1 MHIIYKCLGQS
12 YAGQQ
17 KNSLAIDS
25 WTTALK
31 YQDDPDLR
39 SKMEELQQSN
49 KWEYDENRESFRGY
63 KEKKRATV
71 DTSRFKTQ

>member
-1 MHIIYKCLGQS
+1 MPDPTLMYIIYKCLGQS

-49 KWEYDENRESFRGY
+49 K
-63 KEKKRATV
+63 
-71 DTSRFKTQ
+71 

>member
-49 KWEYDENRESFRGY
+49 K
-63 KEKKRATV
+63 
-71 DTSRFKTQ
+71 